1 MTHLSDYHV
10 RLARDEDLSAL
21 PDIER
26 AANAL
31 FADYGL
37 AEQLSDLLTPIES
50 LREGV
55 KTDRLWVAADKADRP
70 IGFALAAEIDGNAH
84 LDEIDVHPA
93 HGRRGL
99 GAALVA
105 AVCDWAAASG
115 YDALTLTTLRHIPWN
130 APWYQRLG
138 FRVLEENELSQALR
152 ELLQIEIQRGL
163 PADQRVVM
171 RREIEFREDLAM
183 PEGQPQERPI
193 LDIETQLGLP
203 PGFLLHLYQKED
215 DWSFVIK
222 THAFLEAVLTHLLAE
237 YLGKP
242 DLLPVFAYLETSN
255 VRTGKLAFV
264 RAFDL
269 LDKGARRFVHTL
281 SELRNTLVHDV
292 SNVNFRFTDYVSQL
306 TEREQKDFVGAFD
319 YAFAEVAQANQW
331 PAEQEL
337 SSTIDRIV
345 LTAPRLAIIA
355 GTAMIGLDIYYRNRD
370 AATRR
375 AAVLRMAEII
385 VGEWRGLQV

>member
-1 MTHLSDYHV
+1 
-10 RLARDEDLSAL
+10 
-21 PDIER
+21 
-26 AANAL
+26 
-31 FADYGL
+31 
-37 AEQLSDLLTPIES
+37 
-50 LREGV
+50 
-55 KTDRLWVAADKADRP
+55 
-70 IGFALAAEIDGNAH
+70 
-84 LDEIDVHPA
+84 
-93 HGRRGL
+93 
-99 GAALVA
+99 
-105 AVCDWAAASG
+105 
-115 YDALTLTTLRHIPWN
+115 
-130 APWYQRLG
+130 
-138 FRVLEENELSQALR
+138 
-152 ELLQIEIQRGL
+152 
-163 PADQRVVM
+163 M
-171 RREIEFREDLAM
+171 RRELYAESNTM
-183 PEGQPQERPI
+183 PFSQPQERPI
-193 LDIETQLGLP
+193 MEIETQLGLP
-203 PGFLLHLYQKED
+203 PGFLIQLYEKED

-237 YLGKP
+237 HLGKP

-292 SNVNFRFTDYVSQL
+292 SNVNFRFADYVCQL

-345 LTAPRLAIIA
+345 LSAPRLAIIA
-355 GTAMIGLDIYYRNRD
+355 GTAMISLDIYYKNRD

-375 AAVLRMAEII
+375 TAVLRMAEII
-385 VGEWRGLQV
+385 VGEWRGLETRT